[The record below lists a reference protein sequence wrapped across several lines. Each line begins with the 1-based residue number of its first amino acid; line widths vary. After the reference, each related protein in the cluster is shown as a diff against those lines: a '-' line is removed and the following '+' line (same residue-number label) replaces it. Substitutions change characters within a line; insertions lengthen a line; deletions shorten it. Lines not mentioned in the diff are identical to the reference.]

1 LPDLNYIAVKKLFNK
16 KLSKIGILTKSVY
29 FHITNYTK
37 QVMNCTSFKLLLALP
52 LFVCTATNSFS
63 QNLQGDTDLH
73 ESMLEN
79 AVVSYYNATNDQSRL
94 YNGPQYSFYDPAVKG
109 NAYLFDN
116 NSFTLGSIEYDGF
129 SFKSVPMMYDIFK
142 DYVVLLLPDK
152 SAKISLLSERVQN
165 FDWLDHHFVYI
176 NTDTLS
182 KNKGVATG
190 FYDQVYKGK
199 IELLVKR
206 SKNIKNSSGPSGAE
220 SSFTAKNDI
229 YIKKDGIYSHVN
241 SQASLLNTL
250 KDKKEELKLYIHNN
264 QIQFDSD
271 QEQAMI
277 KVAAYYD
284 QLTPFITRN
293 KESERIFVAN

>member
-1 LPDLNYIAVKKLFNK
+1 
-16 KLSKIGILTKSVY
+16 
-29 FHITNYTK
+29 
-37 QVMNCTSFKLLLALP
+37 MNCTSFKLLLALP
-52 LFVCTATNSFS
+52 LFVFATTNSFS

-73 ESMLEN
+73 ESMLES
-79 AVVSYYNATNDQSRL
+79 AVVSYYNAGSGDLSRL
-94 YNGPQYSFYDPAVKG
+94 YNGPEYSFYDPAVKG

-116 NSFTLGSIEYDGF
+116 NSFTNGSIEYDGF
-129 SFKSVPMMYDIFK
+129 SYKSVPMMYDVFK

-165 FDWLDHHFVYI
+165 FDWLNHHFVYI

-182 KNKGVATG
+182 KNKGVSTG

-206 SKNIKNSSGPSGAE
+206 SKNIQKSSGTE
-220 SSFTAKNDI
+220 SSFTSKNDI

-241 SQASLLNTL
+241 SQASLLNIL
-250 KDKKEELKLYIHNN
+250 KDKKEELKLYINNN
-264 QIQFDSD
+264 QIEFDSD
-271 QEQAMI
+271 KEQATI

-284 QLTPFITRN
+284 QLTPLNTKN

>member
-1 LPDLNYIAVKKLFNK
+1 MH
-16 KLSKIGILTKSVY
+16 SKIGILTKSVY

-52 LFVCTATNSFS
+52 LFVFAATNSFS

-79 AVVSYYNATNDQSRL
+79 TVVSYYNAGSDQSRL
-94 YNGPQYSFYDPAVKG
+94 YNGPQYSFYDPTVKG

-116 NSFTLGSIEYDGF
+116 NSFTNGSIEYDGF
-129 SFKSVPMMYDIFK
+129 SYKSVPMMYDIFK

-182 KNKGVATG
+182 KNKGVNTG

-199 IELLVKR
+199 IEMLVKR
-206 SKNIKNSSGPSGAE
+206 SKNIEKSSGTE
-220 SSFTAKNDI
+220 SSFTSKNDI
-229 YIKKDGIYSHVN
+229 YIKKNGIYSRVN

-250 KDKKEELKLYIHNN
+250 KDKKEELKLYIRNN
-264 QIQFDSD
+264 QIEFDTD
-271 QEQAMI
+271 QEQATLRI
-277 KVAAYYD
+277 AAYYD
-284 QLTPFITRN
+284 QLTPLSSIDTRN
-293 KESERIFVAN
+293 DKILVSN